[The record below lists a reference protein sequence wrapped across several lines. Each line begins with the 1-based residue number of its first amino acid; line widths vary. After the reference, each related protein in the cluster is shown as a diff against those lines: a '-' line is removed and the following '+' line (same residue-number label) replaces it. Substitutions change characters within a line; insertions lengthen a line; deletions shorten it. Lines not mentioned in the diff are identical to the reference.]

1 MLEGYLTEVV
11 NLSGRTSSL
20 SLNGFLE
27 EEYRRG
33 AQSVEYNAEDVL
45 TDFQQRALEHLL
57 DNFPEVFQETLR
69 LPPER
74 NQVHPINLQP
84 EQGPISVRPYRYPHH
99 QKEEIEI

>member
-1 MLEGYLTEVV
+1 MV
-11 NLSGRTSSL
+11 NLSGRRSSL

-27 EEYRRG
+27 EEYRSGKRCLWG